1 MEVEMIGSKYRVV
14 WLMLAVSAL
23 SSCGPGGDEPPAAG
37 QEEALATEEVRAGY
51 TDISIEQLQEM
62 MDEEE
67 FFFVNVH
74 VPFEGDI
81 PGTDE
86 SIRFDEIAE
95 HLDRLPEERDATIV
109 LYCRS
114 DRMSREAAETL
125 TSLGFSNVYNVV
137 GGFRAWEAAGL
148 ELDMGEGGS

>member
-1 MEVEMIGSKYRVV
+1 MRSVGF
-14 WLMLAVSAL
+14 LMVLALAVGCGSGDEGPRADDG
-23 SSCGPGGDEPPAAG
+23 GPGQTQEDATAAY
-37 QEEALATEEVRAGY
+37 QDLSVA
-51 TDISIEQLQEM
+51 QLQEM
-62 MDEEE
+62 MAEGD

-81 PGTDE
+81 PGTDA
-86 SIRFDEIAE
+86 SIRFDEVSE
-95 HLDRLPEERDATIV
+95 HLDQFPEDRDAPIV

-148 ELDMGEGGS
+148 ELEMGSGGP